1 MSNEY
6 GSRSSR
12 HERRSSRWA
21 KKDSDVVEA
30 AANQAIKHL
39 EETEDQTAER
49 TSRQKLTHEKNT
61 QNSLSGLWITYGSV
75 SAFSIIFLCISFVE
89 TSSHSQPIT
98 KPLFRIC
105 DASWFSSF

>member
-6 GSRSSR
+6 GSCSSR

-39 EETEDQTAER
+39 EETEDKQPNDFKTKID
-49 TSRQKLTHEKNT
+49 TWKNA
-61 QNSLSGLWITYGSV
+61 QNPLSNLWITDR
-75 SAFSIIFLCISFVE
+75 IINSFGTKFLCFSFVE
-89 TSSHSQPIT
+89 NC
-98 KPLFRIC
+98 C
-105 DASWFSSF
+105 DS